1 MAKEDKATKKGETT
15 QKSDAVDQS
24 SSKKAD
30 AKAQE
35 AQSGNIGAFLKGT
48 KEELDKVVWPSR
60 QQLISESIAVI
71 FMVALSAAVIYLVD
85 QLFGWAAQQ
94 VFG

>member
-1 MAKEDKATKKGETT
+1 MAKKDEATLPEQKAGFNPN
-15 QKSDAVDQS
+15 SFI
-24 SSKKAD
+24 
-30 AKAQE
+30 QE
-35 AQSGNIGAFLKGT
+35 T

-71 FMVALSAAVIYLVD
+71 LMVTLSATLIYLVD
-85 QLFGWAAQQ
+85 QFFQWAQIK

>member
-1 MAKEDKATKKGETT
+1 VAKKDKAAGKSETT
-15 QKSDAVDQS
+15 
-24 SSKKAD
+24 KKAD
-30 AKAQE
+30 AADKANGSKASAKAQE
-35 AQSGNIGAFLKGT
+35 SQGNSVITFLRGT

-94 VFG
+94 VF